1 MKNLFLVPFLIV
13 FIAFSG
19 CEAVDELKLQ
29 NILVPGK
36 MTFNVVS
43 TDTNQAVKNDTIDLS
58 NNPDFMNNKSKIES
72 LEVKDI
78 LFNVTRLDSNSADTI
93 TDGKLEVLNPV
104 TGTFQTLTSYN
115 KKILKRNWEEKVMYN
130 SDIANLIINSV
141 KNSPYRAI
149 CRYTATMNKK
159 PVDMDIEFTVRF
171 NLKVKI

>member
-58 NNPDFMNNKSKIES
+58 KEPDFINNKSKIQD

-78 LFNVTRLDSNSADTI
+78 MFKMTRLNGGAADTI
-93 TDGKLEVLNPV
+93 VDGKLEVLNPS
-104 TGTFQTLTSYN
+104 TGLYQTLTTYSNKRLILGLDELVVYN
-115 KKILKRNWEEKVMYN
+115 A
-130 SDIANLIINSV
+130 DIATLLINSV
-141 KNSPYRAI
+141 KNSPHRAI
-149 CRYTATMNKK
+149 FRYTALMNKK
-159 PVDMDIEFTVRF
+159 PVNMDIEFTVRF